1 MALPGYVS
9 SSTGGSQR
17 LVSFMR
23 KRKWRWHQLTY
34 PANRLA
40 AWHSAAPAKTA
51 FPRTPLPGLA
61 ATTGWFMRRL
71 ATAVFPC
78 FTFRTRWLAYYPS
91 SRTLDLA
98 PRGAIVSVFHNF
110 CRGLGSWVVA
120 KLKYKGKSFRWYR
133 KKGALVLRFGHSH
146 LVTMSAPLLGS
157 RWRRKGR
164 MKILFFGSNY
174 YELRHFLARVIRW
187 RPMNLYHGRGLRFS
201 RQVVFRK
208 AGKVSAYR

>member
-1 MALPGYVS
+1 
-9 SSTGGSQR
+9 
-17 LVSFMR
+17 MR
-23 KRKWRWHQLTY
+23 KRAQGWRRLVY

-51 FPRTPLPGLA
+51 FPRVFLPGLSA
-61 ATTGWFMRRL
+61 PTGWFTRAL
-71 ATAVFPC
+71 GAHVFPC
-78 FTFRTRWLAYYPS
+78 FTFRAGWLAYFPSGSAGGLS
-91 SRTLDLA
+91 SRGVA
-98 PRGAIVSVFHNF
+98 VSVFHRF

-133 KKGALVLRFGHSH
+133 KRGALVLRFGHSH
-146 LVTMSAPLLGS
+146 LVTMAAPLLGS
-157 RWRRKGR
+157 KWRRKGR

-174 YELRHFLARVIRW
+174 YELRHFLSRVIRW

>member
-1 MALPGYVS
+1 VTLPTLTRLS
-9 SSTGGSQR
+9 SFVRKRRQRWQR
-17 LVSFMR
+17 LA
-23 KRKWRWHQLTY
+23 Y

-40 AWHSAAPAKTA
+40 AWHLAAPSRTA
-51 FPRTPLPGLA
+51 FPRVFLPGQAGPVVWL
-61 ATTGWFMRRL
+61 TRVGGSIFS
-71 ATAVFPC
+71 C
-78 FTFRTRWLAYYPS
+78 FSFKVRWLTYFPTTRLGA
-91 SRTLDLA
+91 LA
-98 PRGAIVSVFHNF
+98 PAGAAVSVFHRF

-146 LVTMSAPLLGS
+146 LVTMRAPLLGA

-174 YELRHFLARVIRW
+174 YELRHFLARIISW
-187 RPMNLYHGRGLRFS
+187 RPMNLYHGRGLRLS
-201 RQVVFRK
+201 RQVVYRK